1 MVKRIG
7 IIGTRKRNGTKSF
20 QILEE
25 QFWEIY
31 EEGDII
37 VSGGC
42 PSGGDRFAEEIAKKN
57 GIPILII
64 YPNYKKYGRGAPII
78 RNGSIAEASDIII
91 ACVVDPDYGIDEVLK
106 RKKGGTEDTLR
117 KYAKYK
123 RGVYLV

>member
-1 MVKRIG
+1 
-7 IIGTRKRNGTKSF
+7 
-20 QILEE
+20 LEE

-78 RNGSIAEASDIII
+78 RNGPIAEASDVII
-91 ACVVDPDYGIDEVLK
+91 ACVVEPDDGIDEVLK

-117 KYAKYK
+117 KYTKHK